1 MKKILKITFCLCLM
15 FSMVFGI
22 GTLTKST
29 QTTQAVSTS
38 YVCSVQ
44 DERQSEAGSYFEEK
58 VMPYVAS
65 GATGFI
71 IILIGLM
78 PVIKKMLKVALDL
91 KNAKET
97 LKASNDENLKL
108 KKDIEDLKQD
118 NAEMKAM
125 LHQVIDIS
133 KLGFCNTK
141 ELVVNGYA
149 NEIAKVGIN
158 DEENE
163 K

>member
-1 MKKILKITFCLCLM
+1 MKKILKITFGLVLV
-15 FSMVFGI
+15 FTMVFGI
-22 GTLTKST
+22 GFASKPNE
-29 QTTQAVSTS
+29 TTQAVSAT
-38 YVCSVQ
+38 YVCAVQ
-44 DERQSEAGSYFEEK
+44 EEKQSEAGSYFEEK
-58 VMPYVAS
+58 IMPYVAS

-78 PVIKKMLKVALDL
+78 PVIKKMLKIAIDL

-133 KLGFCNTK
+133 MLGFCNTK

-149 NEIAKVGIN
+149 NEIAKVGKKN
-158 DEENE
+158 EENE